1 VDVVTKENKLLTFSD
16 QPLRFWYVKEFLRI
30 EHNRLLRVI
39 AVFLMSLTGLITAKQ
54 VPAEINPLVSPNEAD
69 PLVTLNNAFRA
80 EYSRANA

>member
-1 VDVVTKENKLLTFSD
+1 VDVVTKENKLLTFSG
-16 QPLRFWYVKEFLRI
+16 QHAQVLCVKEFTRI

-54 VPAEINPLVSPNEAD
+54 VPAEINALVSPNETD